1 MNEWLGKEV
10 PGCAF
15 CGCADREKMKY
26 FPNSPDCK
34 KEYDLAEEDFHKKCY
49 CDFFKIKNR

>member
-15 CGCADREKMKY
+15 CGCADREKMKC